1 MSRQNRSNIAN
12 TGHTR
17 REPSGYA
24 TCVNVFRLGLVLALS
39 MVIATSCASD
49 PPVLPT
55 GGVTATATATI
66 QPPNP
71 LASEI
76 AGDGTFHVGTDIAP
90 GTYHTDGPRTY
101 NPQRYNNGDVITIQP
116 TPCTWGIGRV
126 GSSGGEANFRREG
139 GLPPAQD
146 WGPRDVVIPAGNFDF
161 LSFHCR
167 TWHLVKPG

>member
-1 MSRQNRSNIAN
+1 M
-12 TGHTR
+12 
-17 REPSGYA
+17 
-24 TCVNVFRLGLVLALS
+24 CVNVFRLGLVLALS
-39 MVIATSCASD
+39 AVITTSCASD
-49 PPVLPT
+49 PPVLRTGAPT
-55 GGVTATATATI
+55 DIATASI

-90 GTYHTDGPRTY
+90 GTYHTDGPRTH
-101 NPQRYNNGDVITIQP
+101 NPQRYNNGAVATIQP

-126 GSSGGEANFRREG
+126 GSSGGEDNFRREG

-161 LSFHCR
+161 LSFNCR
-167 TWHLVKPG
+167 TWHLVKP